1 MKNPDLA
8 KDAGCDDLQVLREE
22 YESLGILAALEYALP
37 EDKPGDLEQRKK
49 RLQEWRA
56 REFATRFVPAPP
68 GQPRTEVQEAM
79 QRERERLCEE
89 LYQHIDLLPDEAAP
103 TALCLSG
110 GGIRSATFSLGV
122 LQGLARKQMLGKFHY
137 LSTVSGG
144 GYIGSWLSS
153 WLSRTGS
160 IDLVTRGL
168 AHPGP
173 SEPEPIRRLRAY
185 SNYLTPVVGL
195 SIDALTLVSTFLRNL
210 LLNWLVLLPLLA
222 ALLLLPRIHL
232 SMIYAEPAPRV
243 VLVIGL
249 TAVTLLGIAVAYIA
263 SDLPGAAPDRQ
274 PRNRFYWYCLL
285 PLLIAAVLLSW
296 LGVWLS
302 PWFSE
307 TTKQVH
313 NYSAVVRAQPWVWL
327 VAAGAGAALHCVSA
341 FVGSSIWRRHR
352 GIPVRD
358 PDDTDGYGLTDWI
371 LILLTGAAGG
381 GLLYLATKKV
391 AKWWARDSVAYQE
404 LYATLSVPA
413 LLTVLWLCMVVY
425 AGAARGITTEDDRE
439 WWARA
444 SAAMLG
450 ASIAWLGAFVLVIYA
465 PRWLLQ
471 LPWLNTHAA
480 TTAAT
485 GAILGIVTAAIGYWS
500 KNGATITKQTKG
512 VAAKIGL
519 RLLDLAAL
527 VAMLALL
534 LGLNFLIS
542 QSLGAV
548 VQEERQQ
555 FVTDKLDHYRQAVRD
570 AALCADTG
578 EPSSRTRMACERAA
592 AAARSMAAGAASS
605 TAAAKAMTVCK
616 KAAGQPLKDFVRS
629 PAPADPYSEATDPRE
644 ACEALTKLAAERA
657 HEPTPAGWARLGYEA
672 TLHSASA
679 WRLARLP
686 GPGLWWVC
694 LGLLAFAAAAFA
706 LIGTNTFSLHAMY
719 GNRLVRAFL
728 GATREGTHQTLDP
741 PRAPHWFTGFD
752 KNDNLTMTALG
763 STRLFHVV
771 NAALNLVKPAGDRLE
786 WQQRKAASFTMSPL
800 HCGTRRQGYVR
811 TEKYAGKCVR
821 TEKHAEKTAGMTLG
835 GAMAISGA
843 AASPNMGY
851 HSSRL
856 VSLVMAFFN
865 VRLGWWLPNPA
876 PHYNDVWWRKEPRF
890 WSLAQVKEALGRTTD
905 RTEFVYLSDG
915 GHFEN
920 LGLYEMVRRR
930 CRRILVVD
938 AACDADYEYGDL
950 ANAIRKI
957 RTDLG
962 IEIHFS
968 GSAWIPTGADAP
980 ESNPGPATAGK
991 TISAPLPSLE
1001 TPQETRRHFAVGEIV
1016 YPPADHGE
1024 RGTIVYVKPILTG
1037 DEPLDVLRYADTSA
1051 RGKSRFPQQ
1060 PTSDQFFDESQF
1072 ESYRVLGLH
1081 SIEGDDGLFAAGT
1094 WPKAISSPSTR
1105 KAGSTGAP
1113 TPAAPDQ
1120 VEAGAAVAPAAG
1132 ARPAASRGLLSD
1144 LTGAFEGIGRGALLA
1159 TAITVGGVVGV
1170 TGTVA
1175 LKDSTVSLKD
1185 TQLSL
1190 REEDRQLMRDYIK
1203 AGNPANVA
1211 TGLADLTNTMR
1222 KQTESI
1228 EGLRGHRSGAEGTI
1242 DATDT
1247 TGTLASLQRELA
1259 ELRKALPDTL
1269 GTELADISGQLA
1281 RIEEA
1286 LLKSWPNGAGPMDD
1300 ASMAQLRAALIDVQ
1314 KALRQPM
1321 LVRTVESPPVQLDPQ
1336 QLARLQVTLGEIRD
1350 VLLQIQGQVGQ
1361 SAPRRNIRAV
1371 EEGGR

>member
-1 MKNPDLA
+1 MKNERLA
-8 KDAGCDDLQVLREE
+8 AVAGCDDLQVLREE
-22 YESLGILAALEYALP
+22 YESLGILQALEYSLP
-37 EDKPGDLEQRKK
+37 EDRPGDLERRKK
-49 RLQEWRA
+49 RLQKWCD
-56 REFATRFVPAPP
+56 RESNSRFVPPP
-68 GQPRTEVQEAM
+68 PEQPPTEL
-79 QRERERLCEE
+79 QRRMRRKRERLCKQ
-89 LYQHIDLLPDEAAP
+89 LHQYIRLLPDHAAP

-153 WLSRTGS
+153 WLSRTGN
-160 IDLVTRGL
+160 IGLVMRSL

-185 SNYLTPVVGL
+185 SNYLSPVVGL
-195 SIDALTLVSTFLRNL
+195 SVDALTLVSTFLRNL

-232 SMIYAEPAPRV
+232 SMLYTEAAPSV
-243 VLVIGL
+243 VIFIGL
-249 TAVTLLGIAVAYIA
+249 LAVTLLAITVAYIA
-263 SDLPGAAPDRQ
+263 SDLPGAAPDNPDKQ
-274 PRNRFYWYCLL
+274 PSNGFYRYCLP

-302 PWFSE
+302 PRFSD

-313 NYSAVVRAQPWVWL
+313 DHYAVFRTQAWMWL
-327 VAAGAGAALHCVSA
+327 VAGAALHGVSA
-341 FVGSSIWRRHR
+341 CIGGWIWRRNR

-358 PDDTDGYGLTDWI
+358 PADTEAYGLADWF
-371 LILLTGAAGG
+371 LISVTGAAGG
-381 GLLYLATKKV
+381 GLLYLATVQV
-391 AKWWARDSVAYQE
+391 AKWARDSVAYQE

-425 AGAARGITTEDDRE
+425 AGAARGMTTEDDRE

-450 ASIAWLGAFVLVIYA
+450 ASFAWLGAFVLVIYA

-471 LPWLNTHAA
+471 LPWLDTRAG

-500 KNGATITKQTKG
+500 KNGATIAKQTKG

-527 VAMLALL
+527 VALLALL
-534 LGLNFLIS
+534 LGLNFLVS
-542 QSLGAV
+542 QSLGTSSLI
-548 VQEERQQ
+548 QQERQH
-555 FVTDKLDHYRQAVRD
+555 FVTDKLNHYRQAVRD

-578 EPSSRTRMACERAA
+578 GPSSKSRMACERAA

-605 TAAAKAMTVCK
+605 TAAAKAMTVCR
-616 KAAGQPLKDFVRS
+616 KAAGQPPKDFVRS

-672 TLHSASA
+672 TLHSASG

-694 LGLLAFAAAAFA
+694 LGLLAIAAGAFA

-741 PRAPHWFTGFD
+741 PRTPHWFTGFD
-752 KNDNLTMTALG
+752 KNDNLPMTALG

-800 HCGTRRQGYVR
+800 HCGTRRRGYVR
-811 TEKYAGKCVR
+811 TAKYAGR
-821 TEKHAEKTAGMTLG
+821 TAGKTAGMTLG
-835 GAMAISGA
+835 AAMAISGA

-876 PHYNDVWWRKEPRF
+876 PHHDHVWWRKEPRF
-890 WSLAQVKEALGRTTD
+890 WSFAQVKEALGWTTD
-905 RTEFVYLSDG
+905 RSEFVYLSDG

-938 AACDADYEYGDL
+938 AACDSDYEYGDL

-962 IEIHFS
+962 VEIRFS
-968 GSAWIPTGADAP
+968 GSAWIPTGPAAP
-980 ESNPGPATAGK
+980 ESNPSQATAGK
-991 TISAPLPSLE
+991 TISAPLPTLE
-1001 TPQETRRHFAVGEIV
+1001 TPKETRRHFAVGQIV

-1037 DEPLDVLRYADTSA
+1037 DEPLDVLRYADASA

-1081 SIEGDDGLFAAGT
+1081 SVEGDDGPFGAAGA
-1094 WPKAISSPSTR
+1094 WPSAIPSPSTT
-1105 KAGSTGAP
+1105 KDGAIGAP
-1113 TPAAPDQ
+1113 TPAAPDH
-1120 VEAGAAVAPAAG
+1120 VEAGRPVAPAAG
-1132 ARPAASRGLLSD
+1132 ARPAASRGFLSD
-1144 LTGAFEGIGRGALLA
+1144 LPGAFEGISRGALLA

-1185 TQLSL
+1185 TQLTL
-1190 REEDRQLMRDYIK
+1190 GDEDRKLMQDYIS
-1203 AGNPANVA
+1203 AANPANVA
-1211 TGLADLTNTMR
+1211 SGLTALTKAMSS
-1222 KQTESI
+1222 QTESI
-1228 EGLRGHRSGAEGTI
+1228 EDLRGHRPQAQNGI
-1242 DATDT
+1242 DATDAA
-1247 TGTLASLQRELA
+1247 GTLAGLQRELA
-1259 ELRKALPDTL
+1259 DLRKALPETL

-1281 RIEEA
+1281 SIEEA
-1286 LLKSWPNGAGPMDD
+1286 LLGWRPNGAGLINDTG
-1300 ASMAQLRAALIDVQ
+1300 MAQLRAALIDVQ
-1314 KALRQPM
+1314 KALRAPM
-1321 LVRTVESPPVQLDPQ
+1321 LVRIAEPSSVQLDPQ
-1336 QLARLQVTLGEIRD
+1336 QLARLQETLGEIRD
-1350 VLLQIQGQVGQ
+1350 ALVQIQGQVGQ

-1371 EEGGR
+1371 GEEGRQ